1 MSAPETRTAV
11 LIHDDPVQTEVL
23 SKLLEE
29 EGLKVRVFS
38 DAEKAYLACTGKVP
52 PAIIVSGLHLPD
64 IDGLRFCRLL
74 RSPMSGVP
82 GDVPILLAAA
92 TISPEET
99 GRLAA
104 NAGANAYLPLP
115 AEARDHSETL
125 HALLHLTPLPH
136 ARRVLLIVTTH
147 TDDTSRQRAFEAAG
161 FRVDV
166 ALGFQKARERFEGG
180 VYELALLDVPPAVYP
195 CGELLMQLRALRPE
209 AALVMM
215 LDAPE
220 PRDIL
225 AFMQQGAAACVPN
238 PCPPD
243 GLVRYCED
251 VLQERAWVR
260 MEAQMRDK
268 TRELRESND
277 RYTALFEGARDAILI
292 AEPESGLILQ
302 ANREAERLMGRPLME
317 LIGLHYSQL
326 HPKEGEERRQE
337 AFERHATMEAGQPM
351 ETEIL
356 RADGT
361 VVPVEVSGSV
371 VNLGGGRR
379 VVQGLFRDISKR
391 REAEA
396 ALAEQVS
403 RQRLQF
409 ERSKDGIVVLNRQG
423 GVSDLNQRFADM
435 LGYPL
440 EEARALHVWD
450 WDARWTKEELTSKV
464 LFDPEI
470 TFETRHRRKDGSIYE
485 VEVSTILAQWGGQML
500 RYCVCRDITQ
510 RKETEARLRE
520 TLTLLD
526 TVFDS
531 ASDALL
537 AVDAHGG
544 VLRINRRF
552 RELWNV
558 PGEIG
563 NERGS
568 ELIVSV
574 LSPHLEDAGPFARM
588 VEYLETK
595 PEAEYIGSFEL
606 RDGRIIESQSW
617 SHVAEQGMT
626 CRVWSFHEVVLPA
639 RVQKRPRKS
648 TLHPGSIEGSVQR
661 RDT

>member
-11 LIHDDPVQTEVL
+11 LVHDDSAQAEVL
-23 SKLLEE
+23 SRLLAK
-29 EGLKVRVFS
+29 EGLRVCVFS
-38 DAEKAYLACTGKVP
+38 DVGKAYLACTGKVP

-82 GDVPILLAAA
+82 VEVPILIAAA
-92 TISPEET
+92 AISPEET
-99 GRLAA
+99 ARLAA
-104 NAGANAYLPLP
+104 SAGASAYLPMP
-115 AEARDHSETL
+115 ADTRGHSETL

-136 ARRVLLIVTTH
+136 ARHVLLIVTTN
-147 TDDTSRQRAFEAAG
+147 TDDTSRQRAFEAVG
-161 FRVDV
+161 FHVDA
-166 ALGFQKARERFEGG
+166 ALGFQKALERFEGG
-180 VYELALLDVPPAVYP
+180 AYELALLDVPPAAYP
-195 CGELLMQLRALRPE
+195 CGELLMQLWALRPE
-209 AALVMM
+209 ATLVMM

-220 PRDIL
+220 PQDIL

-243 GLVRYCED
+243 VLVRLCEE

-260 MEAQMRDK
+260 MEAQMCGK

-292 AEPESGLILQ
+292 ADPVSGQILQ
-302 ANREAERLMGRPLME
+302 ANREAERLMGQPLKK

-326 HPKEGEERRQE
+326 HPKEGEERRRE
-337 AFERHATMEAGQPM
+337 AFERHASFDGGQPL

-356 RADGT
+356 RPDGT

-409 ERSKDGIVVLNRQG
+409 ERSKDGIVVLNRRG
-423 GVSDLNQRFADM
+423 GVYELNQRFADM
-435 LGYPL
+435 LGYSL
-440 EEARALHVWD
+440 EEAKALHVWD
-450 WDARWTKEELTSKV
+450 WDAQWTKEELTSRV
-464 LFDPEI
+464 LDDPEI

-485 VEVSTILAQWGGQML
+485 VEVSTILALWGGQML
-500 RYCVCRDITQ
+500 RYCMCRDITQ

-526 TVFDS
+526 AVFDS

-537 AVDAHGG
+537 AVDANGG
-544 VLRINRRF
+544 VLRANRRF
-552 RELWNV
+552 HELWNV
-558 PGEIG
+558 SGEIANVRG
-563 NERGS
+563 N
-568 ELIVSV
+568 ELIVSA

-606 RDGRIIESQSW
+606 RDGRIIECHSW
-617 SHVAEQGMT
+617 SHVGMQGVS
-626 CRVWSFHEVVLPA
+626 CRVWSFHEGVLPA
-639 RVQKRPRKS
+639 RIQKRPRKS
-648 TLHPGSIEGSVQR
+648 ALHPETGHGQ
-661 RDT
+661 DA